1 VGATERNSRRRL
13 GRNVLIEHQET
24 ELLSPVQA
32 ERLTSGQGGQFFAHA
47 WVKRSFFLLADLLS
61 LVMAH
66 LGAAAVVNAVFHVPE
81 KSLDP
86 ARYWLF
92 FVPFFATVL
101 YLFDGY
107 GNVDLRRPERELELG
122 FKAVSFSFLALL
134 AANAIVF
141 RGQVFSR
148 YLIAVWYL
156 FSLLFLLCVRW
167 LVRTFYARLWK
178 RGLARSRAVVIGDP
192 HNVLR
197 YQQLL
202 AVQRHQAYDVV
213 GLISSNKYLDGV
225 SAPDLPV
232 LGSLDH
238 WEEIA
243 HRENARVIVLNL
255 PSSQDAHRTALHVV
269 SKCREL
275 NIDVE
280 VFADMFNIGELDHEF
295 DYFTGCF
302 RLCSK
307 PAWSRTLQRFCK
319 HLIDILSGV
328 LGSLVAILITPV
340 VAVLINLEDPGP
352 IFHRREFVGC
362 DGELRYYLKFRT
374 MVRDADQILE
384 NDPNMKVRFLGNYKL
399 REDPRI
405 LRVGRFLRKY
415 SIDEFPQFFAL
426 LSGQLTLVGP
436 RVIAQAEKS
445 RYGDFLI
452 KRLSVKPGITG
463 YWQVMG
469 RQTTTYNERIE
480 MDMFYIDHWSIWL
493 DLFIIAKTVGKVIWP
508 EGAY

>member
-1 VGATERNSRRRL
+1 M
-13 GRNVLIEHQET
+13 IEHQET
-24 ELLSPVQA
+24 ELLSPVQS
-32 ERLTSGQGGQFFAHA
+32 EFLIPRKGGQFFAHA
-47 WVKRSFFLLADLLS
+47 WVKRSLSLLADLLS
-61 LVMAH
+61 LVLAH
-66 LGAAAVVNAVFHVPE
+66 LAAAAVVNRLFHVPKE
-81 KSLDP
+81 ALDP

-92 FVPFFATVL
+92 FVPFFATIL
-101 YLFDGY
+101 YIFDGY
-107 GNVDLRRPERELELG
+107 GSVDLRRPERELELD
-122 FKAVSFSFLALL
+122 FKAVSFSFLGLL
-134 AANAIVF
+134 AANTLVF
-141 RGQVFSR
+141 KGLIFSR
-148 YLIAVWYL
+148 YLVIVWYL
-156 FSLLFLLCVRW
+156 FSLPFLLCARW
-167 LVRTFYARLWK
+167 LVRTFYACLWK
-178 RGLARSRAVVIGDP
+178 RGLARSRTLVIGDP
-192 HNVLR
+192 LNVLR

-202 AVQRHQAYDVV
+202 AVQRHQAYEIV
-213 GLISSNKYLDGV
+213 GIISSNTYLEGV

-232 LGSLDH
+232 LGTLNH

-243 HRENARVIVLNL
+243 QRENVGVIVLSL
-255 PSSQDAHRTALHVV
+255 PSSQDGHRTALHII
-269 SKCREL
+269 SKCRDL
-275 NIDVE
+275 NVDVE
-280 VFADMFNIGELDHEF
+280 VFADVSNIGELDHEF

-302 RLCSK
+302 RLRSK

-319 HLIDILSGV
+319 QLIDVMSGIV
-328 LGSLVAILITPV
+328 GSLITLLITPI
-340 VAVLINLEDPGP
+340 VALLISLEDPGP

-405 LRVGRFLRKY
+405 LRVGRVLRKY

-426 LSGQLTLVGP
+426 LSGQLALVGP
-436 RVIAQAEKS
+436 RVIARAEKS
-445 RYGDFLI
+445 RYGDVLV
-452 KRLSVKPGITG
+452 KRQSVKPGITG

-493 DLFIIAKTVGKVIWP
+493 DLFIIAKTFGKVIWP